1 MYETEDTDIINSEL
15 VADLVGDYIFTDESF
30 VRKLSA
36 EDKNIFQRIFDE
48 IKYLCNAA
56 TAGSKEA
63 RQLEKVKKIFE
74 DAYRA
79 DNGQKNN
86 TDTDGGVKYSIGNI
100 TSTDGKD
107 YGVGVYLDSTLLENL
122 NENERKQM
130 VREYIKEIG
139 GKSFTAYDGR
149 NKVEIK
155 IARPNQYFKNKNGK
169 WKPVNNDLSSKY
181 MNDVKQDA
189 IVLVDELIDTASY
202 ENSKK
207 SKYTHGWL
215 DNNSKNNWDY
225 WNTYVVD
232 KSNTIWSVK
241 LIIANTVNGEKVL
254 YDIGPIKKVGSS
266 VESDITPTDTNIS
279 QSDNNVNNII
289 PENLENDTNSEDLE
303 SSSNTQHSV
312 SDKQNE
318 NHGKYYGKDI
328 ALEEETAN
336 EDIAPVK
343 DDMFPFLDEEDTE
356 VYKNG
361 IMENGKTKSSD
372 TAPIKKVK
380 STVNMQTEG
389 TQGYASEYIGKIL
402 TEEMTGEKRKRMNG
416 WNMFTNHIVDNATPF
431 ETLSLKTGNRELDAK
446 FNRTRTAEGQ
456 AQTFIGNGDE
466 DAGVLPLQEIFAP
479 AKKAGLRQEFF
490 DYLYQKHNIDRMTLT
505 ERFGASKNKAVY
517 DDDVT
522 ADKSREIVQ
531 KNVTASQKDR

>member
-1 MYETEDTDIINSEL
+1 MYETEDTDIINNEL

-155 IARPNQYFKNKNGK
+155 IARPNQYFKNRNGK

-343 DDMFPFLDEEDTE
+343 DDMFPFLDEEDAEAYKDMRAEKTE
-356 VYKNG
+356 KA
-361 IMENGKTKSSD
+361 ELSD
-372 TAPIKKVK
+372 IAPIKK
-380 STVNMQTEG
+380 TVNTKDTKKDGYESPYINQILALTEG
-389 TQGYASEYIGKIL
+389 
-402 TEEMTGEKRKRMNG
+402 EKKPKNRRKG
-416 WNMFTNHIVDNATPF
+416 WNWFTNHFVDDGTAF
-431 ETLSLKTGNRELDAK
+431 ETLSLKTGNRELDAR
-446 FNRTRTAEGQ
+446 FNRIRTAEGQ

-466 DAGVLPLQEIFAP
+466 DVGVLPVKEIFAP
-479 AKKAGLRQEFF
+479 AEESGLRREFF

-505 ERFGASKNKAVY
+505 ERFGAGKDKAVY
-517 DDDVT
+517 NDDVT